1 MSMPN
6 VMISDLLE
14 PHAYATPLQFCSRA
28 SIRPQFSSA
37 AVNPQQENHL
47 RSQPEPPL
55 PSLVSNWHQ
64 TGLRTSIWESF
75 LPSSLRA
82 LDRSFS
88 TPLPFPVLPYYH
100 FLGTSYFF
108 QVRFHYRISCRPRI
122 TLFSDG
128 KHRCLRK
135 DGLPLAT
142 QHDPMTKKLPTGTPP
157 KQPLSHTER
166 RGSRRCK
173 ITQLMR
179 IRPSDPSKDRFEDMR
194 GSVSVSR
201 SGIFFQSSERG
212 YEVGMRLFVTMPY
225 SQDPASIAR
234 EYLAEVVRRDVL
246 PTGMFGIGIKI
257 LMEMGVQHSYNF
269 GAANS
274 R

>member
-1 MSMPN
+1 MM
-6 VMISDLLE
+6 
-14 PHAYATPLQFCSRA
+14 
-28 SIRPQFSSA
+28 
-37 AVNPQQENHL
+37 
-47 RSQPEPPL
+47 
-55 PSLVSNWHQ
+55 
-64 TGLRTSIWESF
+64 
-75 LPSSLRA
+75 
-82 LDRSFS
+82 
-88 TPLPFPVLPYYH
+88 
-100 FLGTSYFF
+100 
-108 QVRFHYRISCRPRI
+108 
-122 TLFSDG
+122 
-128 KHRCLRK
+128 
-135 DGLPLAT
+135 
-142 QHDPMTKKLPTGTPP
+142 KKLPTGTPP
-157 KQPLSHTER
+157 KPSSHTER

-179 IRPSDPSKDRFEDMR
+179 IRPSDPNKERFEDMR